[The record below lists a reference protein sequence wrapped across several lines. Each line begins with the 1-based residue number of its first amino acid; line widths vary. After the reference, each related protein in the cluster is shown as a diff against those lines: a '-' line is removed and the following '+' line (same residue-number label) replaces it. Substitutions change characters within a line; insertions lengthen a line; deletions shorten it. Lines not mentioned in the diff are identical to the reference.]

1 VTVLA
6 DTSVWVDFLKAG
18 ARGPA
23 AELAPLL
30 RDRRVVLCGQ
40 VVAELLAGTQPD
52 QRDGLWTLLSG
63 LPWLEL
69 RPRGWRR
76 VGELAGD
83 ARRSG
88 YTIPLTDVQ
97 IAALALENEAELWS
111 RDGHFAQIG
120 ELAADLVRFQP
131 ASGEPRATARR
142 AGTASG

>member
-6 DTSVWVDFLKAG
+6 DTSIWVDFLKVG

-23 AELAPLL
+23 ADLATLL
-30 RDRRVVLCGQ
+30 RDRQVVLCGQ
-40 VVAELLAGTQPD
+40 VVAELLAGTQPQ

-69 RPRGWRR
+69 RARGWRR

-88 YTIPLTDVQ
+88 FTLPLTDVQ
-97 IAALALENEAELWS
+97 IAVMALENEAQLWS
-111 RDGHFAQIG
+111 RDAHFAQIG
-120 ELAADLVRFQP
+120 TLVSGLIRFQP
-131 ASGEPRATARR
+131 GQPVRR
-142 AGTASG
+142 DA